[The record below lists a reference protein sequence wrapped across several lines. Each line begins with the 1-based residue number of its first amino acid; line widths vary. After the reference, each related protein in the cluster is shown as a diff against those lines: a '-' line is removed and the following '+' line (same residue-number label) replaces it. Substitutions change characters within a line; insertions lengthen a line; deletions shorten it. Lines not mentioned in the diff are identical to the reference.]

1 MLLLTLE
8 AATEAAVNTV
18 GRPPS
23 LLLDRYKKERERER
37 EREREKGEGREG
49 RRGSGKEEKKKG
61 QPPSKT
67 HTHTQRMRNISPA
80 CLAVGLS
87 FRGGGK
93 EKPSKPSGKRC
104 DEP

>member
-37 EREREKGEGREG
+37 ERERRGRVEKVEGEA
-49 RRGSGKEEKKKG
+49 GKRKKKKG
-61 QPPSKT
+61 NT
-67 HTHTQRMRNISPA
+67 HTKDEKHLA
-80 CLAVGLS
+80 CLS
-87 FRGGGK
+87 CCWFIF
-93 EKPSKPSGKRC
+93 
-104 DEP
+104 

>member
-37 EREREKGEGREG
+37 ERERRGRVEKVEGEA
-49 RRGSGKEEKKKG
+49 GKRKKKRA
-61 QPPSKT
+61 
-67 HTHTQRMRNISPA
+67 THTQRMRNISPA